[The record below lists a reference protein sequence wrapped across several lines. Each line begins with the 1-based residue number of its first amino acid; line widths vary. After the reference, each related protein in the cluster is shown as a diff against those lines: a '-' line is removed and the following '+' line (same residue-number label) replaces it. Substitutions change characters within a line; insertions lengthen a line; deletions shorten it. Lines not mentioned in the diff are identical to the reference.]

1 MCAEETD
8 LIPAWSIEE
17 IVETLAQAFERRYP
31 KGGIRLVGL
40 LFAPPESSLGES
52 EITKSLDYFHHR
64 SGDTID
70 FFCAGYRRYGKE
82 KQFVVEREV
91 TIDSSPWYFNV
102 IEFEALRKEIQKSSS
117 WKYSGE
123 ADLILLNATKSESGQ
138 NVVLDWSSAIC
149 CDLEKM
155 KKDKAIVSTRR
166 FFEDIFSFV
175 EEYDGTDPVWDLSDQ
190 QGAIKA
196 KSGLKRLILSVLP
209 KPLRELY
216 SEAKHLVV
224 RDISR
229 GQPQPYLLTELR
241 RNGDFIVVVEHL
253 LRSTDEQLPED
264 LTVAKL
270 SDQLENLLS
279 VAEIRVGL
287 PLNENVDAITT
298 HPIIALRAAVVAVR
312 LARKI
317 HVHSPQQA
325 LSLNLLRRDILFGVT
340 GIDQTLEQDAIKR
353 CAIDYEKIAYCLVG
367 ALSDVA
373 SSSPESAKNEAM
385 ERYSRLCSIVF

>member
-1 MCAEETD
+1 
-8 LIPAWSIEE
+8 LIPAWSLEE
-17 IVETLAQAFERRYP
+17 IVGTLAQAFERRYP
-31 KGGIRLVGL
+31 EGGIRLVGL

-52 EITKSLDYFHHR
+52 EITKSLNYFHHR
-64 SGDTID
+64 SGDKID
-70 FFCAGYRRYGKE
+70 FFCAGYRRHGRA

-91 TIDSSPWYFNV
+91 TSDSDPWYFNA
-102 IEFEALRKEIQKSSS
+102 IDFETLRKETQKSSS

-123 ADLILLNATKSESGQ
+123 ADLILLNATKSKSSQ
-138 NVVLDWSSAIC
+138 DVALDWSSAIC

-155 KKDKAIVSTRR
+155 KKDKAIESTRR

-175 EEYDGTDPVWDLSDQ
+175 DEYDGTDPVWDLSDQ

-229 GQPQPYLLTELR
+229 GQPQPYLMTELR
-241 RNGDFIVVVEHL
+241 RNGDFIVVVEQL
-253 LRSTDEQLPED
+253 LRSTDEQLPAD
-264 LTVAKL
+264 LNAAKL

-279 VAEIRVGL
+279 DAEIRVGV

-312 LARKI
+312 LARRI
-317 HVHSPQQA
+317 HGYSPQQA
-325 LSLNLLRRDILFGVT
+325 LSLNLLRRDILFGVA
-340 GIDQTLEQDAIKR
+340 GIDHTLEQDAIKR
-353 CAIDYEKIAYCLVG
+353 CASDYEKIAYCLVG

-373 SSSPESAKNEAM
+373 TSSSDSAKKEAI
-385 ERYSRLCSIVF
+385 ESYSRLCSIVF

>member
-1 MCAEETD
+1 M
-8 LIPAWSIEE
+8 IPAWNLEE
-17 IVETLAQAFERRYP
+17 IVRTLTQAFERRYP
-31 KGGIRLVGL
+31 EGGIRLVGL

-52 EITKSLDYFHHR
+52 EITKSLNYFHHR
-64 SGDTID
+64 SEDKID
-70 FFCAGYRRYGKE
+70 FFCAGYRRYGKA

-91 TIDSSPWYFNV
+91 TSDSVPWYFNV
-102 IEFEALRKEIQKSSS
+102 IDFEALRKEIQKSSS

-123 ADLILLNATKSESGQ
+123 ADLILLNATKSESCQ
-138 NVVLDWSSAIC
+138 DVVLDWSSVIC

-155 KKDKAIVSTRR
+155 KKDKAIVSARR

-175 EEYDGTDPVWDLSDQ
+175 DEYDGTDPVWDLSDQ

-229 GQPQPYLLTELR
+229 AQSQPYLLTELLLD
-241 RNGDFIVVVEHL
+241 GDLIVVVEHL

-264 LTVAKL
+264 LTEEKL
-270 SDQLENLLS
+270 SNQLENLLS
-279 VAEIRVGL
+279 DAEIRVGV
-287 PLNENVDAITT
+287 PLNENVDAIIT

-317 HVHSPQQA
+317 HGHSPQQV

-340 GIDQTLEQDAIKR
+340 GIDHTLEQDAIKR
-353 CAIDYEKIAYCLVG
+353 CTIDYEKIAYCLVG

-373 SSSPESAKNEAM
+373 SSSPDSKKKEAM
-385 ERYSRLCSIVF
+385 ESYSRFCSIVF